1 MDFEQLATETFEL
14 DGQFRGRNPF
24 DCSRDES
31 QVALEIFDERSNEDE
46 DIEAHEILY
55 PDSPG
60 LIYWIDAAGST
71 FGLRGL
77 HTGNISQVFK
87 SIKQGESDL
96 LKKLRVDTSNCAE
109 GPEFYFFETQ
119 TIEQAEVL
127 ADQYLRR
134 RFPFS
139 EEMVCNLSDP
149 GFSWWM
155 QDELQSF
162 TLSFKTVG
170 RVGRSES
177 IQLGPIGDR
186 KMASLMLAKL
196 ESHFPLF
203 QLSCSEKAFS
213 LSGAR
218 SAGPYFDEL
227 RKLFLRG
234 ETPHQCLEHLAKK
247 NKTLGF
253 YLSELAVLRS
263 FWLDLSDKLD
273 ELNSAGKDFS

>member
-1 MDFEQLATETFEL
+1 MDFGQLAEETLEL

-24 DCSRDES
+24 DCTRDES
-31 QVALEIFDERSNEDE
+31 QVALEIFGEASDHHFK
-46 DIEAHEILY
+46 EAHEILY
-55 PDSPG
+55 PESPG

-77 HTGNISQVFK
+77 HTGNISRIFK
-87 SIKQGESDL
+87 SLKEKEPDL
-96 LKKLRVDTSNCAE
+96 LKKLRLCSESTDE
-109 GPEFYFFETQ
+109 EPEFYFYETQ

-134 RFPFS
+134 RFPFT

-155 QDELQSF
+155 QDELQNF

-170 RVGRSES
+170 RKGEGES

-186 KMASLMLAKL
+186 KIASLKLAEL
-196 ESHFPLF
+196 ENYFPLS
-203 QLSCSEKAFS
+203 QLNCSEKSFS

-218 SAGPYFDEL
+218 SEGPYFDEL
-227 RKLFLRG
+227 RKLFLSG
-234 ETPHQCLEHLAKK
+234 EVPHQCLKELSEK

-253 YLSELAVLRS
+253 YLNELAVLRS
-263 FWLDLSDKLD
+263 FWIDLSDKLE

>member
-1 MDFEQLATETFEL
+1 MDFGQLANETFEL
-14 DGQFRGRNPF
+14 DGPFRGRSPF
-24 DCSRDES
+24 DCSRDDS
-31 QVALEIFDERSNEDE
+31 QVALDIFGEGEVLPTH
-46 DIEAHEILY
+46 AHEILY
-55 PDSPG
+55 PKSPG
-60 LIYWIDAAGST
+60 LVYWIDAAGST

-77 HTGNISQVFK
+77 HTGNISQVFQSLK
-87 SIKQGESDL
+87 AGEPDL
-96 LKKLRVDTSNCAE
+96 LKKLRVDSDESVE
-109 GPEFYFFETQ
+109 GPDFYFFETQ
-119 TIEQAEVL
+119 TIEQSEVL

-155 QDELQSF
+155 QDDLQNF

-170 RVGRSES
+170 RKGDAES

-186 KMASLMLAKL
+186 NIASMRLAEL
-196 ESHFPLF
+196 EHYFPLA

-218 SAGPYFDEL
+218 SEGPYFDEL
-227 RKLFLRG
+227 RKLFLDG
-234 ETPHQCLEHLAKK
+234 ETPHQCLELLAQK

-253 YLSELAVLRS
+253 YLGELAVLRS
-263 FWLDLSDKLD
+263 FWIDLADKLN

>member
-1 MDFEQLATETFEL
+1 MDFGQLAEETLEL
-14 DGQFRGRNPF
+14 DGQFRGRSPF
-24 DCSRDES
+24 DDTRDDS
-31 QVALEIFDERSNEDE
+31 QVALEIFGETTGHHFKGP
-46 DIEAHEILY
+46 HEILY
-55 PDSPG
+55 PEAPG
-60 LIYWIDAAGST
+60 LIYWIDGAGST

-77 HTGNISQVFK
+77 HTKNISHIFRSLK
-87 SIKQGESDL
+87 DKDPDL
-96 LKKLRVDTSNCAE
+96 LKKLRLDAGSSDG
-109 GPEFYFFETQ
+109 GPEFYFYETQ

-139 EEMVCNLSDP
+139 EQMVCNLSDP

-170 RVGRSES
+170 CSEEGES

-186 KMASLMLAKL
+186 KIASLKLAEL
-196 ESHFPLF
+196 ERYFPLS
-203 QLSCSEKAFS
+203 QLNCSEKSFS

-218 SAGPYFDEL
+218 SEGPYFDEL
-227 RKLFLRG
+227 RKLFLNG
-234 ETPHQCLEHLAKK
+234 ETPHQCLQLLGHK

-253 YLSELAVLRS
+253 YLSELAILRS
-263 FWLDLSDKLD
+263 FWIDLSDKLE
-273 ELNSAGKDFS
+273 ELYSAGRDFS

>member
-1 MDFEQLATETFEL
+1 MDFGQLAEETLEL
-14 DGQFRGRNPF
+14 ESQFRGRNPF

-31 QVALEIFDERSNEDE
+31 QVALEIFSQASEELPPE
-46 DIEAHEILY
+46 VHEILY

-60 LIYWIDAAGST
+60 LVYWIDAAGST

-77 HTGNISQVFK
+77 HTGNISSTFQ
-87 SIKQGESDL
+87 SLKQKEPDL
-96 LKKLRVDTSNCAE
+96 LKKLRVSSDSDD

-119 TIEQAEVL
+119 SIEEAEVL

-155 QDELQSF
+155 QDELQNF

-170 RVGRSES
+170 RNGKGES

-186 KMASLMLAKL
+186 KIASLMLTEL
-196 ESHFPLF
+196 ENYFPLS
-203 QLSCSEKAFS
+203 QLNCPEKSFS

-218 SAGPYFDEL
+218 SEGPYFDEL
-227 RKLFLRG
+227 RKLFLEG
-234 ETPHQCLEHLAKK
+234 QTPHECLKKLSVK

-253 YLSELAVLRS
+253 YLNELAVLRS
-263 FWLDLSDKLD
+263 FWIDLSDKL
-273 ELNSAGKDFS
+273 EEFYSAGKDFS